1 VLPRPHLG
9 PMRRG
14 VTLLEL
20 VFVLAII
27 GVMAGIVVPSASYL
41 ADRLAV
47 EHQAARILSA
57 YRSAWLTARMQHRL
71 ALLRVTA
78 DTLAIRTV
86 RSAGAPDTTLVWVAT
101 GPALAGVALTSAS
114 HTTVFAPDGV
124 AMGLSNTS
132 HTLRKGGAKRQVV
145 VSRLGRVRIAP

>member
-1 VLPRPHLG
+1 
-9 PMRRG
+9 MRRG
-14 VTLLEL
+14 VTVLEL
-20 VFVLAII
+20 IVVLAII
-27 GVMAGIVVPSASYL
+27 GVLAGVVVPGASYF
-41 ADRLAV
+41 ADRVAV

-57 YRSAWLTARMQHRL
+57 YRSAWLTARMQQRL

-86 RSAGAPDTTLVWVAT
+86 LSAGAAETTLVWMST
-101 GPALAGVALTSAS
+101 GPALAGVALTSSS

-132 HTLRKGGAKRQVV
+132 HKLQRGGAKRQVV
-145 VSRLGRVRIAP
+145 VSRLGRVRIVP